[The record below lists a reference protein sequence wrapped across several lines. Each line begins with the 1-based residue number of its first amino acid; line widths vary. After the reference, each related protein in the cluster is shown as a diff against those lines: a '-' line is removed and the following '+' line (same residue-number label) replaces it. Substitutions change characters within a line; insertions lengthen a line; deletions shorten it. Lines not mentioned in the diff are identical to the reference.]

1 MSSKSQMSFK
11 TRIHSLPMKRIIATI
26 LLMSALAGGVA
37 PVFAQDG
44 AAAQKFE
51 YAMVK
56 WDGPD
61 RIQYILPDK
70 FEMVH
75 LGEKHPLPKGAQG
88 EEFYLT
94 RATNELAKQGWEAV
108 NINSRRIL
116 LRRPLSK

>member
-1 MSSKSQMSFK
+1 
-11 TRIHSLPMKRIIATI
+11 MKRIIATI
-26 LLMSALAGGVA
+26 LLMSVLAGGVA

-44 AAAQKFE
+44 AVAQKFE